1 MTPETYL
8 RIAAVLL
15 SIALAGSI
23 FLITRDW
30 LPYRDR
36 DWLMH
41 WAVGPSMA
49 GLLVTIAMA
58 WMIM

>member
-1 MTPETYL
+1 MTTESYL

-15 SIALAGSI
+15 SCSLAGSI
-23 FLITRDW
+23 YLTTRDW
-30 LPYRDR
+30 MPYRDK

-49 GLLVTIAMA
+49 GLLVTMFMA